1 MISADCWAIFIQSR
15 SMLHENHFQQKYL
28 SLDVLIKTN
37 QNACDHRRDNKRSM
51 IVSNCLEN
59 LAHEHA
65 PFSSWS

>member
-1 MISADCWAIFIQSR
+1 MISADCLAIFIQSR
-15 SMLHENHFQQKYL
+15 SMLHENHFQRKYL

-37 QNACDHRRDNKRSM
+37 QNVCDHRRDNKRSL

-59 LAHEHA
+59 LAHKHA